1 MFFYLKYMREEING
15 RDYMTLSEMIKLIIN
30 EMYMASLPDEE
41 SIRRLDIIVL
51 DAVRRRAMACDE

>member
-1 MFFYLKYMREEING
+1 MREEING

-41 SIRRLDIIVL
+41 SIRRLDILVL
-51 DAVRRRAMACDE
+51 DAVRRGAMACDE